1 MLLKTVRPEVTRPRC
16 DSSSETVNVV
26 GRFAEDISPVLPYL
40 NATQSKAL
48 YHRSANILQFRFEGR
63 QVTLQPGELAI
74 SSLADADEAIEVLTR
89 LQRLINDA
97 WESRAEIT
105 PTVVE
110 RKRLQALEVYRS
122 LPGLNCKECGE
133 STCFVFANKLAVGQ
147 VEVELCTPLCIDPA
161 YAGKQEQLMT
171 MLEMAV

>member
-1 MLLKTVRPEVTRPRC
+1 MLLKFVRPEVTRPPC
-16 DSSSETVNVV
+16 DFSSETVNLV

-48 YHRSANILQFRFEGR
+48 YNRSANILRFRFEGR

-110 RKRLQALEVYRS
+110 RKRLQALQVYRL
-122 LPGLNCKECGE
+122 LPGLNCKVCDDA
-133 STCFVFANKLAVGQ
+133 TCFVFANKLAAGKAK
-147 VEVELCTPLCIDPA
+147 VELCTPLCSDPA
-161 YAGKQEQLMT
+161 YASQREQLMA
-171 MLEMAV
+171 MVEAAI